1 MSNRITITD
10 LKRLAARLN
19 QMTGAPA
26 EPYTRDADGRLRA
39 NIGNFHISQ
48 AYGGYALH
56 RMVNESGAV
65 SVVLRSCHVPA
76 RELQTAILAW
86 IEGYSAAR
94 DA

>member
-19 QMTGAPA
+19 QMTGSPA

-39 NIGNFHISQ
+39 NIGNFRISQ
-48 AYGGYALH
+48 AYGGYVLH
-56 RMVNESGAV
+56 RMVSESGGV
-65 SVVLRSCHVPA
+65 SDVLMSCHVPA

-86 IEGYSAAR
+86 IEGYRAAR

>member
-1 MSNRITITD
+1 MATRITITD

-19 QMTGAPA
+19 QMTGSAG
-26 EPYTRDADGRLRA
+26 EPYTRDTDGRGRA

-56 RMVNESGAV
+56 RMTNEAGGV
-65 SVVLRSCHVPA
+65 SDVLRSCHVPA

-86 IEGYSAAR
+86 IEGYNTAR
-94 DA
+94 NS